1 MALHTLDSEKLG
13 PIQIR
18 KEQNLT
24 RKSSKFNR
32 RALLTTMLAGG
43 LAAPSIVSTQET
55 ATDQKSNDPCLH
67 RNPLLWAVAWS
78 NTAAEFG
85 ALCHQAFNLAKLR
98 VKQAKLRNAGSPRP
112 LAVITDIDNT
122 IFHAGSYWSH
132 LIDRGIDFFDDEIW
146 DRWIPTNL
154 ISLVPGALEFLTYC
168 KEQEV
173 EVFYVTNRDQG
184 TETYNY
190 ALRQLQYLELP
201 YADSEHLTVFR
212 DSSDKTPA
220 REGVKQSHEL
230 VLLLGDNLNDFKRD
244 YYVANIEQ
252 RFELMERD
260 RQEFGDRFIVLP
272 NPTDGHW
279 VRAIF
284 GESEPA
290 PTRENRSILLEAVKK
305 GAWGGE

>member
-1 MALHTLDSEKLG
+1 MTLHPPNSEKHG

-24 RKSSKFNR
+24 RKPSKFNR
-32 RALLTTMLAGG
+32 RALLTTILAGG
-43 LAAPSIVSTQET
+43 LTAPSIVSTQKT
-55 ATDQKSNDPCLH
+55 ATEQKSNDPYLQ

-98 VKQAKLRNAGSPRP
+98 VKQAKLRHAGSRRP

-244 YYVANIEQ
+244 YYLANIEQ

-260 RQEFGDRFIVLP
+260 RQEVGDRFIVLP

-290 PTRENRSILLEAVKK
+290 PTKENRSILLEAVKK